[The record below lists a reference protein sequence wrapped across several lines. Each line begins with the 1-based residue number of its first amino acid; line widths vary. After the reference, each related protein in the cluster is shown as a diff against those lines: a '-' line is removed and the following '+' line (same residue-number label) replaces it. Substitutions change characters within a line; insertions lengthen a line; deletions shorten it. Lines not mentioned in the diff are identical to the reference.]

1 MYLNLSWRNIWRNK
15 KRTLIAVASV
25 FFAVIIAV
33 NTRSMQLGSYAY
45 MIKSTAHF
53 YTGFLQI
60 QQKGFWDNQSLD
72 YTLNADSIDYKAIES
87 VAHVTA
93 CAPRLE
99 SFALLSY
106 GNTTRVAQVVGIDPI
121 KEQQATG
128 LKARLVKGSYLQP
141 GDQAVLLSEGL
152 AHMLNIAIGDSLVLY
167 GQAYQGQIAAGLLP
181 VKGIIKYPV
190 SDLNNTMAYLPL
202 PVAQQLY
209 LTGNRLTSV
218 AIMIDE
224 NRHLDAVKGRLSK
237 ILPDHYTLMDWKAML
252 PDLHESIQ
260 FDNVSGKIM
269 LAILYV
275 VIAFGVFGTIIMMM
289 NERKREFGILISVGM
304 KKLRLLFVTF
314 YEILFISFIG
324 AFSGIFG
331 AIPIV
336 WYFSLHPIRMS
347 GQAAQVYDM
356 LGIEPIFCFSTDP
369 YIFLNQA
376 LVVFLIALVTFAY
389 PVFFLKRLEPG
400 EAIRS

>member
-1 MYLNLSWRNIWRNK
+1 MYINLSWRNIWRNK

-33 NTRSMQLGSYAY
+33 STRSMQLGSYAY

-60 QQKGFWDNQSLD
+60 QQKGYWDNQSLD
-72 YTLNADSIDYKAIES
+72 YTMDADSINYQTVAS

-93 CAPRLE
+93 VAPRLE

-106 GNTTRVAQVVGIDPI
+106 GKTTRVGQVIGIDPI
-121 KEQQATG
+121 KENRATN
-128 LKARLVKGSYLQP
+128 LKSRLVKGRYLNP
-141 GDQAVLLSEGL
+141 EDRAVLISQGL
-152 AHMLNIAIGDSLVLY
+152 AKMLNISVGDSLILY

-181 VKGIIKYPV
+181 VQGIVKYPV
-190 SDLNNTMAYLPL
+190 SELNNTMVYLPL
-202 PVAQQLY
+202 PVAQELY
-209 LTGNRLTSV
+209 LTGNRLTSLAV
-218 AIMIDE
+218 MIDAE
-224 NRHLDAVKGRLSK
+224 RHLDFVKSHLTAV
-237 ILPDHYTLMDWKAML
+237 IPPHYTVLDWKAML

-289 NERKREFGILISVGM
+289 NERKREFGILISIGM
-304 KKLRLLFVTF
+304 KKIRLIFVTF

-324 AFSGIFG
+324 ALSGILG

-336 WYFSLHPIRMS
+336 WYFSLHPIHMS
-347 GQAAQVYDM
+347 GPAAQVYDM
-356 LGIEPIFCFSTDP
+356 LGIEPIFCFSTNP

-376 LVVFLIALVTFAY
+376 LVVFIIALVTFAY
-389 PVFFLKRLEPG
+389 PLFFLRRLQPST
-400 EAIRS
+400 AIRS